1 MSGKYGDDIL
11 SRGKGNDEL
20 DGGSGVDQLDGGKEK
35 DLSTQSE
42 TFLMKED

>member
-11 SRGKGNDEL
+11 SRGKRNDEL
-20 DGGSGVDQLDGGKEK
+20 DGGSGVDQLDGGKGK
-35 DLSTQSE
+35 DLSTQSK